1 MTAPRCPKCEIE
13 LLRNE
18 VAFRW
23 WCILCSFV
31 VTDLQLQKG
40 LVP

>member
-18 VAFRW
+18 VALRW
-23 WCILCSFV
+23 WSILLSFV
-31 VTDLQLQKG
+31 VTDLQLHKG
-40 LVP
+40 VFP